1 MDLMKRLVYHRNIDK
16 LSAFSIMVDDN
27 LKPQYAAFLA
37 QNPAPFE
44 AALMLIP
51 DNHGMAAW
59 VAVNWANDPEVLAER
74 DRVRKEIG
82 ESLLPDKTDL
92 CTLVWDLANKGCFD
106 DRIKAAK
113 LYGELRGYVEKAAPA
128 IVNNTFSP
136 KVIQVTNHGT
146 DAQWESAAEKQQ
158 RELLS
163 VASTRH

>member
-1 MDLMKRLVYHRNIDK
+1 MKRLVYHRNIDK
-16 LSAFSIMVDDN
+16 LSAFSIMVDND

-37 QNPAPFE
+37 QNPVPFE

-82 ESLLPDKTDL
+82 ESLLPGKTEL
-92 CTLVWDLANKGCFD
+92 CEHVWGMVTKGMFE
-106 DRIKAAK
+106 DRLKAAK
-113 LYGELRGYVEKAAPA
+113 LYAELRGYIEKAAPA
-128 IVNNTFSP
+128 VVNNTFSP

-146 DAQWESAAEKQQ
+146 NDQWEDAAEKQQ